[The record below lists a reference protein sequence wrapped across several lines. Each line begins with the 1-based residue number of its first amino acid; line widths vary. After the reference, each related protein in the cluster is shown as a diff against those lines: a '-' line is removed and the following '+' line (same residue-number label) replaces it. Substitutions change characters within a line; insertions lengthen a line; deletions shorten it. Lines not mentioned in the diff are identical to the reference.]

1 MKCSRIWRSIQLSTL
16 VEIRFL
22 EIIVPKTTLTQEQQ
36 EIYDFVAVMMSSS
49 TIKSMGIKAFAG
61 CGKSFVLKYI
71 ATHYSQFKFLGL
83 AFGSNIAAENKKS
96 FPKRNTKWLTVHGF
110 ARTYLKA
117 HSVNFD
123 FKNARGSYKSL
134 ELIEILKI
142 KDSGDYKL
150 AEAIAEIMKVFC
162 QSAHKEITPV
172 LILKAGVSQKNE
184 NVVNMNKAYMDAGCK
199 YAIELWKKLENN
211 EISPTFD
218 FYLKYFEVNRFAEK
232 ITEFDIIELDEAQD
246 SNAVTMSIIYQ
257 LPAKRIYVGDEHQS
271 IFEFRGTLN
280 AMNYADKLFYL
291 STTFRY
297 IPDIAKMANE
307 ILNTYKREKIPIK
320 SLANTS
326 GYVDGV
332 TAYLSRNNSSMIALI
347 DSFVK
352 EKKEFRTAKD
362 PKELFAVALALLK
375 FKTTREIDDERFFYL
390 KRFQDMEQVEEYIED
405 TDDNELKT
413 AFKMVS
419 RYNGYL
425 ITLFKIAS
433 KYYKSKDE
441 IKYILSTAH
450 TSKGLEWDSVKLL
463 SDFPDI
469 MRLLKE
475 AQINSSSELM
485 KKFKAGD
492 IQASNII
499 QEINLFYVA
508 ITRARFNIDFGVS
521 G

>member
-1 MKCSRIWRSIQLSTL
+1 MSIILSS
-16 VEIRFL
+16 
-22 EIIVPKTTLTQEQQ
+22 EQQ
-36 EIYDFVAVMMSSS
+36 EIFDFVPELMNSL

-61 CGKSFVLKYI
+61 CGKSSTLKYI
-71 ATHYSQFKFLGL
+71 AIHYTQFKFLGL
-83 AFGSNIAAENKKS
+83 AFGGGIVDENKKS
-96 FPKRNTKWLTVHGF
+96 FPKRNSKWFTVHGF
-110 ARTYLKA
+110 AREYLK
-117 HSVNFD
+117 SFGVNFD
-123 FKNARGSYKSL
+123 FKNRRGSYKAL

-150 AEAIAEIMKVFC
+150 AEAIAEIMKVYC
-162 QSAHKEITPV
+162 QSAYKEITPD
-172 LILKAGVSQKNE
+172 LIIKAGVSQKNE
-184 NVVNMNKAYMDAGCK
+184 NIVNMNTAYLEAGCH
-199 YAIELWKKLENN
+199 YATILWKKLENN
-211 EISPTFD
+211 EIPPTHD
-218 FYLKYFEVNRFAEK
+218 FYLKYFEVHKFAK
-232 ITEFDIIELDEAQD
+232 RITEFDIIELDEAQD

-291 STTFRY
+291 TTTFRY
-297 IPDIAKMANE
+297 IPDIANMANE
-307 ILNTYKREKIPIK
+307 ILNKYKREKVPIK

-362 PKELFAVALALLK
+362 PKELFAVALALLE
-375 FKTTREIDDERFFYL
+375 FKTTRTIEDKRFSYL
-390 KRFQDMEQVEEYIED
+390 KDFQDIEQVKEYIED
-405 TDDNELKT
+405 TGDNELKT
-413 AFKMVS
+413 AYSMME
-419 RYNGYL
+419 RYGGYL
-425 ITLFKIAS
+425 KKLKAIAS
-433 KYYKSKDE
+433 DYYKSKDD
-441 IKYILSTAH
+441 IKCILSTAH
-450 TSKGLEWDSVKLL
+450 TSKGLEWDNVMLL

-475 AQINSSSELM
+475 AKINSSLDLM
-485 KKFKAGD
+485 KKFKSGD

-508 ITRARFNIDFGVS
+508 VTRARFSVDFGVS
-521 G
+521 A